1 MGSMSTCWHHHYF
14 YLILQIYLFIGYTP
28 KNLSFCASSGEM
40 GNYTTLKG
48 AFRGERFG
56 VFAFQRT
63 LDKVAHLVCS
73 ILCFVVFAIEIE
85 LNGDHRLW
93 ICAIND
99 APKGVVGGSVGKF
112 KSVFVVKSAR
122 CAIWT
127 IKSWSGVSHVTTI
140 RYSYSIGSSLSH
152 AVKKRIPLNSNRK
165 CKKISSFHYLD

>member
-1 MGSMSTCWHHHYF
+1 M
-14 YLILQIYLFIGYTP
+14 
-28 KNLSFCASSGEM
+28 
-40 GNYTTLKG
+40 NYYKALKG
-48 AFRGERFG
+48 TFRGERLG

-99 APKGVVGGSVGKF
+99 APKVSSVVLSANSNRF
-112 KSVFVVKSAR
+112 FVVKSAR

-152 AVKKRIPLNSNRK
+152 AVKKRIPLKSSRSVKNFF
-165 CKKISSFHYLD
+165 ISLFRLIELFSFVSLNDVQR

>member
-1 MGSMSTCWHHHYF
+1 MVGFEPTIWDPYKWAPCLPADIITTS
-14 YLILQIYLFIGYTP
+14 ILYCKYTFLLDTLQKIYL
-28 KNLSFCASSGEM
+28 FCASSGEM

-93 ICAIND
+93 ICAINN
-99 APKGVVGGSVGKF
+99 ASKGVVGGSVGKF
-112 KSVFVVKSAR
+112 KSVFCGEICTMRHLNNKLLVWRVA
-122 CAIWT
+122 CHHHT
-127 IKSWSGVSHVTTI
+127 IFVFYWLIFVACSEKEDT
-140 RYSYSIGSSLSH
+140 
-152 AVKKRIPLNSNRK
+152 A
-165 CKKISSFHYLD
+165 

>member
-1 MGSMSTCWHHHYF
+1 MDPMSPYWHHHYF

-28 KNLSFCASSGEM
+28 KIYLFVPLSCEM
-40 GNYTTLKG
+40 GNYTALKG

-73 ILCFVVFAIEIE
+73 ILCFVVFPIEIE

-99 APKGVVGGSVGKF
+99 ASKGVVGGSVGKF
-112 KSVFVVKSAR
+112 KSVFRGEICTMRHLNNKLLVWRVASNHH
-122 CAIWT
+122 T
-127 IKSWSGVSHVTTI
+127 IFVFYWLIFVACGEKEDT
-140 RYSYSIGSSLSH
+140 
-152 AVKKRIPLNSNRK
+152 A
-165 CKKISSFHYLD
+165 

>member
-93 ICAIND
+93 ICAIMMP
-99 APKGVVGGSVGKF
+99 PKVRRWFCRQIQIGFCGEICTMRHLNNKVLVWRVACHHHTIF
-112 KSVFVVKSAR
+112 VFYWLIFVACSEKEDTA
-122 CAIWT
+122 
-127 IKSWSGVSHVTTI
+127 
-140 RYSYSIGSSLSH
+140 
-152 AVKKRIPLNSNRK
+152 
-165 CKKISSFHYLD
+165 